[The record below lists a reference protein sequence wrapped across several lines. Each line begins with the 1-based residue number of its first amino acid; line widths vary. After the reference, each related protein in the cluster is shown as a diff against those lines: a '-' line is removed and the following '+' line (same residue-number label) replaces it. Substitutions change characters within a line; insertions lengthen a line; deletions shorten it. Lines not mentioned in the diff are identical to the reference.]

1 MAFDLTSLIK
11 TPSQQPRII
20 GDSLAQ
26 PPFDEDQAA
35 EDLKAQVR
43 GLQSQYN
50 AKVSKLGA
58 PPQRGDFPDQASYE
72 SAHQGWAW
80 QRQSADAGLDI
91 ARSQALNA
99 HNQVRLAAGLPAIV
113 VPPWKSAKGPL
124 PEPERPDVIGQAS
137 MIR

>member
-11 TPSQQPRII
+11 THSQQPRMI
-20 GDSLAQ
+20 GDSLEQ
-26 PPFDEDQAA
+26 TPFDEDQAA

-50 AKVSKLGA
+50 AKVAQVGD
-58 PPQRGDFPDQASYE
+58 PPQRSDFGSQADYE

-80 QRQSADAGLDI
+80 KRQAADAGLDI
-91 ARSQALNA
+91 ARQSALNA

-124 PEPERPDVIGQAS
+124 PEPERPDVIAQAS
-137 MIR
+137 AIR